1 MNTGTMPIPGALRLR
16 RIHPLIDGDGSC
28 SLIYDV
34 ERAAVLDV
42 PAELQFH
49 IAPALE
55 TGDLDEDLL
64 SWLVN
69 EDLVTADRLG
79 GYGDAA
85 EEAAGLEA
93 GVWWSL
99 GSVHRGD
106 GEVHARIEHPSEET
120 LGDTLDFIFKQC
132 LGASRV
138 TLHLGWHGSFPGAEP
153 LATAVVEA
161 SRRAAAA

>member
-1 MNTGTMPIPGALRLR
+1 MNTATMPIPGALRLR

-42 PAELQFH
+42 PVELQFH

-79 GYGDAA
+79 GYGEAV

-99 GSVHRGD
+99 GSVHRGVRERQSEPCETGQARRVGD
-106 GEVHARIEHPSEET
+106 LPVGNREVLVGAAGFDPMLPRGERDP
-120 LGDTLDFIFKQC
+120 D
-132 LGASRV
+132 
-138 TLHLGWHGSFPGAEP
+138 
-153 LATAVVEA
+153 
-161 SRRAAAA
+161 